1 MKRDELIKAIRE
13 QQIECSAHLY
23 IELLTEKE
31 IEKLLEEGNYF
42 YVEKDNKIL
51 VALYLKR
58 FSNQDKIYRLGGFT
72 VANIE
77 NPSFLTKKEVT
88 KLLAKVKEYISK
100 HNINFIGETN
110 KISSF
115 ESYYIGFGAKKLSFK
130 ECLEQYP
137 LFLKLFIDG
146 VTDKEFLKSL
156 KSKTFYVREAN
167 I

>member
-1 MKRDELIKAIRE
+1 MKRDKLIKAIRE

-23 IELLTEKE
+23 INVLTEGE

-58 FSNQDKIYRLGGFT
+58 FSNQHKIYRLGGFT

-77 NPSFLTKKEVT
+77 NPSFLTKKEVV
-88 KLLAKVKEYISK
+88 KVLAKVKKYISK

-110 KISSF
+110 RISSF
-115 ESYYIGFGAKKLSFK
+115 ESYYISFGAKKLSFR
-130 ECLEQYP
+130 ECLERYP
-137 LFLKLFIDG
+137 LFLKLFFDG
-146 VTDKEFLKSL
+146 ITDKEFLKSL
-156 KSKTFYVREAN
+156 KSKTFYVREAK
-167 I
+167 

>member
-23 IELLTEKE
+23 INVLTEGE

-58 FSNQDKIYRLGGFT
+58 LSNQHKIYRLGGFT
-72 VANIE
+72 VLNME
-77 NPSFLTKKEVT
+77 NPSFFIKKEVV
-88 KLLAKVKEYISK
+88 KLLAKVKEYVFT

-110 KISSF
+110 SLSSF
-115 ESYYIGFGAKKLSFK
+115 ESYYIDFGAKELSFK
-130 ECLEQYP
+130 KCLEQYT
-137 LFLKLFIDG
+137 LFLNLFLADMK
-146 VTDKEFLKSL
+146 DKEFLKSL
-156 KSKTFYVREAN
+156 KSKTFYVRDSK
-167 I
+167 

>member
-13 QQIECSAHLY
+13 QQIECSTHLY
-23 IELLTEKE
+23 INVLTEEE
-31 IEKLLEEGNYF
+31 IEKLLEKENYF

-51 VALYLKR
+51 VAFYMKLL
-58 FSNQDKIYRLGGFT
+58 SNQHEIYRLGGFT
-72 VANIE
+72 VLNME

-88 KLLAKVKEYISK
+88 KLLTKVKKYIFK
-100 HNINFIGETN
+100 YNIKFIAETSTVSLENFCIN
-110 KISSF
+110 M
-115 ESYYIGFGAKKLSFK
+115 GAKKVSFN

-137 LFLKLFIDG
+137 LFLKLYIDNSIE
-146 VTDKEFLKSL
+146 DKEFL

>member
-1 MKRDELIKAIRE
+1 MKKNERIKAIRE

-23 IELLTEKE
+23 INVLTEGE

-51 VALYLKR
+51 VAWYLKLL
-58 FSNQDKIYRLGGFT
+58 SNQHKIYRLGGFT
-72 VANIE
+72 VLNIE
-77 NPSFLTKKEVT
+77 NPSFRTKKEIIRLVAQLKKYVFT
-88 KLLAKVKEYISK
+88 
-100 HNINFIGETN
+100 HNVNFIGETN
-110 KISSF
+110 LLSSL
-115 ESYYIGFGAKKLSFK
+115 ESFYIDSGAKKLSFK

-137 LFLKLFIDG
+137 LFLKLFVADY
-146 VTDKEFLKSL
+146 TDKEFLKSL